1 MEVSVFI
8 ENIQK
13 AFGEKVQLPFAFWYS
28 DKQINDDLKK
38 INGCFFK
45 EFEKLIGGE
54 PISLSADRIGCM
66 GGKFY
71 TGFSTMNEKMP
82 MFVSSKE
89 KYKKSSE
96 LVLDFVE
103 KANVQITTRQYLN
116 ISPITELEN
125 FNNVVGIFFL
135 ATPDMLLGLAS
146 WTFYDNNSD
155 DAITAK
161 FGSGCSSIFSEA
173 TLENSK
179 NGKRTFIGLFD
190 PSVRRY
196 IHLGDLAGDGS
207 QFRPF
212 IVWFGESVPMIET
225 AIEYAETADIFLI
238 IGTSLNVYP
247 AAGLLNY
254 VPARTPVYL
263 IDPKQVPIASG
274 RKVHVIQKGASE
286 GMEELKKILV
296 G

>member
-1 MEVSVFI
+1 MNNVISNQMEVSVFI

-96 LVLDFVE
+96 LY
-103 KANVQITTRQYLN
+103 NPQIEMFAHFKT
-116 ISPITELEN
+116 
-125 FNNVVGIFFL
+125 
-135 ATPDMLLGLAS
+135 
-146 WTFYDNNSD
+146 
-155 DAITAK
+155 K
-161 FGSGCSSIFSEA
+161 SSFHK
-173 TLENSK
+173 T
-179 NGKRTFIGLFD
+179 KR
-190 PSVRRY
+190 
-196 IHLGDLAGDGS
+196 
-207 QFRPF
+207 
-212 IVWFGESVPMIET
+212 
-225 AIEYAETADIFLI
+225 I
-238 IGTSLNVYP
+238 I
-247 AAGLLNY
+247 
-254 VPARTPVYL
+254 
-263 IDPKQVPIASG
+263 
-274 RKVHVIQKGASE
+274 
-286 GMEELKKILV
+286 
-296 G
+296 

>member
-103 KANVQITTRQYLN
+103 KANVQMTTRQYLN

-135 ATPDMLLGLAS
+135 ATPDMLSGLAS

-173 TLENSK
+173 AL
-179 NGKRTFIGLFD
+179 
-190 PSVRRY
+190 
-196 IHLGDLAGDGS
+196 
-207 QFRPF
+207 
-212 IVWFGESVPMIET
+212 ET
-225 AIEYAETADIFLI
+225 AKM
-238 IGTSLNVYP
+238 GNVH
-247 AAGLLNY
+247 LLDCL
-254 VPARTPVYL
+254 TPPCVAISMRIY
-263 IDPKQVPIASG
+263 
-274 RKVHVIQKGASE
+274 
-286 GMEELKKILV
+286 
-296 G
+296 

>member
-89 KYKKSSE
+89 KYKKSS
-96 LVLDFVE
+96 LYWLKGALFGLISNI
-103 KANVQITTRQYLN
+103 KA
-116 ISPITELEN
+116 
-125 FNNVVGIFFL
+125 
-135 ATPDMLLGLAS
+135 
-146 WTFYDNNSD
+146 
-155 DAITAK
+155 
-161 FGSGCSSIFSEA
+161 
-173 TLENSK
+173 SK
-179 NGKRTFIGLFD
+179 NTEFSSLI
-190 PSVRRY
+190 Y
-196 IHLGDLAGDGS
+196 I
-207 QFRPF
+207 
-212 IVWFGESVPMIET
+212 IE
-225 AIEYAETADIFLI
+225 
-238 IGTSLNVYP
+238 
-247 AAGLLNY
+247 
-254 VPARTPVYL
+254 
-263 IDPKQVPIASG
+263 
-274 RKVHVIQKGASE
+274 
-286 GMEELKKILV
+286 KK
-296 G
+296 

>member
-89 KYKKSSE
+89 KYNSSLLHWE
-96 LVLDFVE
+96 IAFPVLFV
-103 KANVQITTRQYLN
+103 T
-116 ISPITELEN
+116 ISCKFMIYSFPCACWRKLIVLSAA
-125 FNNVVGIFFL
+125 FSAAVVFVFF
-135 ATPDMLLGLAS
+135 
-146 WTFYDNNSD
+146 
-155 DAITAK
+155 
-161 FGSGCSSIFSEA
+161 
-173 TLENSK
+173 
-179 NGKRTFIGLFD
+179 
-190 PSVRRY
+190 
-196 IHLGDLAGDGS
+196 
-207 QFRPF
+207 
-212 IVWFGESVPMIET
+212 
-225 AIEYAETADIFLI
+225 
-238 IGTSLNVYP
+238 
-247 AAGLLNY
+247 
-254 VPARTPVYL
+254 
-263 IDPKQVPIASG
+263 
-274 RKVHVIQKGASE
+274 RKTDV
-286 GMEELKKILV
+286 L
-296 G
+296 

>member
-103 KANVQITTRQYLN
+103 KA
-116 ISPITELEN
+116 
-125 FNNVVGIFFL
+125 
-135 ATPDMLLGLAS
+135 
-146 WTFYDNNSD
+146 
-155 DAITAK
+155 
-161 FGSGCSSIFSEA
+161 SE
-173 TLENSK
+173 
-179 NGKRTFIGLFD
+179 
-190 PSVRRY
+190 
-196 IHLGDLAGDGS
+196 
-207 QFRPF
+207 
-212 IVWFGESVPMIET
+212 
-225 AIEYAETADIFLI
+225 
-238 IGTSLNVYP
+238 
-247 AAGLLNY
+247 
-254 VPARTPVYL
+254 
-263 IDPKQVPIASG
+263 
-274 RKVHVIQKGASE
+274 
-286 GMEELKKILV
+286 
-296 G
+296 

>member
-96 LVLDFVE
+96 LVLDFIIR
-103 KANVQITTRQYLN
+103 KSKNPAKPKQKVQNPTKIGRN
-116 ISPITELEN
+116 H
-125 FNNVVGIFFL
+125 
-135 ATPDMLLGLAS
+135 
-146 WTFYDNNSD
+146 
-155 DAITAK
+155 
-161 FGSGCSSIFSEA
+161 
-173 TLENSK
+173 NSK
-179 NGKRTFIGLFD
+179 RLSKYESRNIKRQKKSIG
-190 PSVRRY
+190 
-196 IHLGDLAGDGS
+196 
-207 QFRPF
+207 
-212 IVWFGESVPMIET
+212 
-225 AIEYAETADIFLI
+225 
-238 IGTSLNVYP
+238 N
-247 AAGLLNY
+247 
-254 VPARTPVYL
+254 
-263 IDPKQVPIASG
+263 
-274 RKVHVIQKGASE
+274 
-286 GMEELKKILV
+286 
-296 G
+296 

>member
-1 MEVSVFI
+1 MEVSVFV
-8 ENIQK
+8 ENVQK
-13 AFGEKVQLPFAFWYS
+13 AFWEKVQLPFAFWYS

-71 TGFSTMNEKMP
+71 TGFSTMYEKMP

-103 KANVQITTRQYLN
+103 KANVQMTTRQYLD

-135 ATPDMLLGLAS
+135 GYPWYA
-146 WTFYDNNSD
+146 F
-155 DAITAK
+155 
-161 FGSGCSSIFSEA
+161 
-173 TLENSK
+173 
-179 NGKRTFIGLFD
+179 RTCF
-190 PSVRRY
+190 
-196 IHLGDLAGDGS
+196 
-207 QFRPF
+207 
-212 IVWFGESVPMIET
+212 M
-225 AIEYAETADIFLI
+225 DIL
-238 IGTSLNVYP
+238 
-247 AAGLLNY
+247 
-254 VPARTPVYL
+254 R
-263 IDPKQVPIASG
+263 
-274 RKVHVIQKGASE
+274 
-286 GMEELKKILV
+286 
-296 G
+296 

>member
-135 ATPDMLLGLAS
+135 ATPDMLSGLAS

-155 DAITAK
+155 DAITAN
-161 FGSGCSSIFSEA
+161 
-173 TLENSK
+173 LV
-179 NGKRTFIGLFD
+179 RDVLLFFQKQHWKTAKMGN
-190 PSVRRY
+190 V
-196 IHLGDLAGDGS
+196 HLLDCLT
-207 QFRPF
+207 PPC
-212 IVWFGESVPMIET
+212 V
-225 AIEYAETADIFLI
+225 AISMRIY
-238 IGTSLNVYP
+238 
-247 AAGLLNY
+247 
-254 VPARTPVYL
+254 
-263 IDPKQVPIASG
+263 
-274 RKVHVIQKGASE
+274 
-286 GMEELKKILV
+286 
-296 G
+296 

>member
-1 MEVSVFI
+1 MSNQMEVSVFI

-103 KANVQITTRQYLN
+103 KANVQITDKAV
-116 ISPITELEN
+116 
-125 FNNVVGIFFL
+125 F
-135 ATPDMLLGLAS
+135 
-146 WTFYDNNSD
+146 
-155 DAITAK
+155 
-161 FGSGCSSIFSEA
+161 
-173 TLENSK
+173 
-179 NGKRTFIGLFD
+179 
-190 PSVRRY
+190 
-196 IHLGDLAGDGS
+196 
-207 QFRPF
+207 
-212 IVWFGESVPMIET
+212 
-225 AIEYAETADIFLI
+225 EYFTH
-238 IGTSLNVYP
+238 Y
-247 AAGLLNY
+247 
-254 VPARTPVYL
+254 
-263 IDPKQVPIASG
+263 
-274 RKVHVIQKGASE
+274 
-286 GMEELKKILV
+286 
-296 G
+296 

>member
-28 DKQINDDLKK
+28 DEQINDDLKK

-103 KANVQITTRQYLN
+103 KANVQMTTMRYLN

-135 ATPDMLLGLAS
+135 ATPDMLSGLAS
-146 WTFYDNNSD
+146 W
-155 DAITAK
+155 
-161 FGSGCSSIFSEA
+161 

-196 IHLGDLAGDGS
+196 IHENILS
-207 QFRPF
+207 FTIPISRFREMYYTIQDSCLPN
-212 IVWFGESVPMIET
+212 T
-225 AIEYAETADIFLI
+225 
-238 IGTSLNVYP
+238 P
-247 AAGLLNY
+247 AWG
-254 VPARTPVYL
+254 
-263 IDPKQVPIASG
+263 
-274 RKVHVIQKGASE
+274 
-286 GMEELKKILV
+286 KIRERICRE
-296 G
+296 

>member
-28 DKQINDDLKK
+28 DEQINDDLKK

-71 TGFSTMNEKMP
+71 TGFSTMNEKIP

-103 KANVQITTRQYLN
+103 KANVQMTTMRYLN
-116 ISPITELEN
+116 IST
-125 FNNVVGIFFL
+125 
-135 ATPDMLLGLAS
+135 
-146 WTFYDNNSD
+146 Y
-155 DAITAK
+155 
-161 FGSGCSSIFSEA
+161 
-173 TLENSK
+173 
-179 NGKRTFIGLFD
+179 
-190 PSVRRY
+190 Y
-196 IHLGDLAGDGS
+196 
-207 QFRPF
+207 
-212 IVWFGESVPMIET
+212 
-225 AIEYAETADIFLI
+225 
-238 IGTSLNVYP
+238 
-247 AAGLLNY
+247 
-254 VPARTPVYL
+254 
-263 IDPKQVPIASG
+263 
-274 RKVHVIQKGASE
+274 
-286 GMEELKKILV
+286 
-296 G
+296 

>member
-1 MEVSVFI
+1 M
-8 ENIQK
+8 
-13 AFGEKVQLPFAFWYS
+13 
-28 DKQINDDLKK
+28 
-38 INGCFFK
+38 FFK

-161 FGSGCSSIFSEA
+161 FGSGCSSIFQKQHWKTAKWE
-173 TLENSK
+173 T
-179 NGKRTFIGLFD
+179 
-190 PSVRRY
+190 Y
-196 IHLGDLAGDGS
+196 IYWT
-207 QFRPF
+207 
-212 IVWFGESVPMIET
+212 V
-225 AIEYAETADIFLI
+225 
-238 IGTSLNVYP
+238 
-247 AAGLLNY
+247 
-254 VPARTPVYL
+254 
-263 IDPKQVPIASG
+263 
-274 RKVHVIQKGASE
+274 
-286 GMEELKKILV
+286 
-296 G
+296 